1 MAPNMSL
8 GVNLL
13 LKLVELAAAK
23 LDADYDIEVFEAHHR
38 HKKDA
43 PSGTALALGSAAA
56 KDVM

>member
-13 LKLVELAAAK
+13 LKLVIGRREL
-23 LDADYDIEVFEAHHR
+23 DESYDIEMFEAHHR

-43 PSGTALALGSAAA
+43 PSGTALALGAPRPPAAA
-56 KDVM
+56 